1 MPRTLALLAICASFG
16 FAIDSADL
24 NPMQLGDTRTF
35 DVQSPSGIRPL
46 IVMEVTQM
54 FGNWAQVSN
63 HPLTNGSGWFRNA
76 NRDEIVQW
84 VGGHRETI
92 IETDAGL
99 NHGWSFASTNQ
110 CHTTNWAQLVDEN
123 LTLTTAAGTFSN
135 CRVYNITG
143 NCRGAGVTQMIMA
156 PGVGLVGWDEYSLLG
171 PIEFRLK
178 EATIGGVQYPVPF
191 QSLAFAAV
199 TDKRVYTQ
207 GGGAPGSTPTT
218 ATISVQAELRN
229 QTSQDFQFWQSGK
242 EFDVTLTEAGST
254 VPVTTWSLGKFFH
267 KALIQKT
274 LAAGDTMTWQVSLPA
289 ANDAGQRLNGEY
301 ILRFWL
307 IGQGVNGYA
316 AELPIKILFAP
327 TPVPTPVPLA
337 PAVATPSLIGNP

>member
-1 MPRTLALLAICASFG
+1 MRARTFGLLAICASLS

-46 IVMEVTQM
+46 VVMEVTQA
-54 FGNWAQVSN
+54 FGSWAQVSN
-63 HPLTNGSGWFRNA
+63 HPFTNGSGWFRNA
-76 NRDEIVQW
+76 PDAIVQW
-84 VGGHRETI
+84 VGGHSETL
-92 IETDAGL
+92 IETDASL

-123 LTLTTAAGTFSN
+123 LTLTTAAGTFSG

-143 NCRGAGVTQMIMA
+143 NCRGAGVTQLIMA

-178 EATIGGVQYPVPF
+178 EANIGGVQYPAPF
-191 QSLAFAAV
+191 PSLAFGAV

-218 ATISVQAELRN
+218 ATISVQGELRN
-229 QTSQDFQFWQSGK
+229 QSAQDFQFWQSGQ
-242 EFDVTLTEAGST
+242 EFDVTLTPAGST
-254 VPVTTWSLGKFFH
+254 TPVTTWSLGKAFH

-274 LAAGDTMTWQVSLPA
+274 LAAGATMHWQVSLPA
-289 ANDAGQRLNGEY
+289 ANDAGQRLHGEY
-301 ILRFWL
+301 TLRFWL
-307 IGQGVNGYA
+307 LGQGVAGFA
-316 AELPIKILFAP
+316 AELPIKILLAP
-327 TPVPTPVPLA
+327 TPVPTPLPVA
-337 PAVATPSLIGNP
+337 PAIATPALIGSP